1 MNPTIEQLLSQLK
14 RNPVFAPKFCENCGA
29 RHASND
35 LMFIGQQEGV
45 LLFQI
50 ACSNCS
56 LAYIV
61 KLHPTAMGIAAQKL
75 EANVDISSSA
85 ELKKFAG
92 SRKVGKDEALQVYL
106 DIKDIKTLDQFLA
119 LMQPDTSNRTR
130 HTINQG

>member
-14 RNPVFAPKFCENCGA
+14 NNPVFAPKFCENCGV
-29 RHASND
+29 RHAPSD

-50 ACSNCS
+50 ACNNCS

-106 DIKDIKTLDQFLA
+106 DIQNVKTLDQFLA
-119 LMQPDTSNRTR
+119 LMQSNTSSK
-130 HTINQG
+130 INHKVNQA